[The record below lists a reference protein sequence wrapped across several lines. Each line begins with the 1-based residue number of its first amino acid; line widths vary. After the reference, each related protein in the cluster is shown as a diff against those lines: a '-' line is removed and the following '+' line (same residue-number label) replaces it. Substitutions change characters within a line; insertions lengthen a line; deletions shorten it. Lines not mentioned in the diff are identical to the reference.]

1 MTLCWSFVEITNDGD
16 LVGQSNFSV
25 SPSVEKPVT
34 TAFGNRRRTLRWRIG
49 SSNILTVS
57 TSYNDHKEQVWS
69 STVPLTP
76 FKASGFDTNSSSEPR
91 DVHQQSWTLHPKPE
105 IDDDLLKASTTSDAK
120 SIVQP
125 LEEAKKVNA
134 RNDTAERVLESFQ
147 TRTDAMSISSSSSV
161 MASDVFGFDYD
172 QNSESE
178 FQIVTSYAQ
187 CFLLSVLVPT
197 DCQMF
202 HFDSIT

>member
-16 LVGQSNFSV
+16 LVDQSNFSV

-34 TAFGNRRRTLRWRIG
+34 TAFGNRRRTLRWRLG

-57 TSYNDHKEQVWS
+57 TSYNDHKELWS
-69 STVPLTP
+69 STVPSMP

-91 DVHQQSWTLHPKPE
+91 DVHRQSWTLHPEPE
-105 IDDDLLKASTTSDAK
+105 IDDDSLKASTTSDAK

-125 LEEAKKVNA
+125 LEETKKVNA
-134 RNDTAERVLESFQ
+134 RDDTAERGVGSVLESFQ
-147 TRTDAMSISSSSSV
+147 TRTDVMSTSSSSV

-178 FQIVTSYAQ
+178 FQIVTSDAQ
-187 CFLLSVLVPT
+187 
-197 DCQMF
+197 
-202 HFDSIT
+202 